1 MGLIWFIADKKK
13 KIFYELGK
21 GSWYDFDPDKIVN
34 TDRKLLISHIGN
46 IIDFYYSTLSLSD
59 KFHKYVEC
67 VVDDLL
73 MIFNSPG
80 YNPSNISDLLIVNDA
95 GEAHW
100 IMQAKG
106 YTCVGTRYS
115 TDDKQSK
122 EYIDGMKWN
131 NQHLDGSER
140 SKRDYNTDNYR
151 KDEEWDMF

>member
-21 GSWYDFDPDKIVN
+21 GGWYDLRPNEIVYIDN
-34 TDRKLLISHIGN
+34 HLQNRRVLIEHISN
-46 IIDFYYSTLSLSD
+46 ILDIHDERYD
-59 KFHKYVEC
+59 HYVGC
-67 VVDDLL
+67 VADDLL
-73 MIFNSPG
+73 MIFNNSPVF
-80 YNPSNISDLLIVNDA
+80 NPSNISDLLIVNDA